1 MRRKTIV
8 ITYALA
14 FSLLLSG
21 CGAGLNAATTK
32 ITRVTDGSEITIR
45 ENGSE
50 IRVVNLTLVDT
61 EDGAAVVVAMIVNQG
76 TDSDQ
81 LLGFSVQGVQAT
93 LTGETELLPNKPLF
107 FEGEQAN
114 AKAVFLG
121 ANPKPGTHVTVSI
134 GFAKAGFVTADV
146 IIRDKRDDF
155 KNVISGTPL
164 TSADTAATA
173 DTATVTE

>member
-8 ITYALA
+8 ITSALA

-32 ITRVTDGSEITIR
+32 ITRVTDGNEITIR

-61 EDGAAVVVAMIVNQG
+61 GDGAAVVVATIINQG
-76 TDSDQ
+76 ADSDQ

-93 LTGETELLPNKPLF
+93 LTGETALLPNKPLF

-114 AKAVFLG
+114 AKAVFPG
-121 ANPKPGTHVTVSI
+121 ANPKPGTHVTVSL
-134 GFAKAGFVTADV
+134 GFAKAGFVTAEV
-146 IIRDKRDDF
+146 IVRDKRDDF
-155 KNVISGTPL
+155 KNVISGAEL
-164 TSADTAATA
+164 ATA

>member
-1 MRRKTIV
+1 MRRTTIV
-8 ITYALA
+8 ITSALA

-21 CGAGLNAATTK
+21 CGAGQNAATRMV
-32 ITRVTDGSEITIR
+32 TRVTDGTEITIR

-61 EDGAAVVVAMIVNQG
+61 GDGAAVVVATIINQG
-76 TDSDQ
+76 NDLDQ

-93 LTGETELLPNKPLF
+93 LSGETALLPNKPLF

-114 AKAVFLG
+114 AKAVFPG
-121 ANPKPGTHVTVSI
+121 ANAKPGTHVTVSL
-134 GFAKAGFVTADV
+134 GFAKAGFVTAEV

-155 KNVISGTPL
+155 KNVTSGITL
-164 TSADTAATA
+164 ETV
-173 DTATVTE
+173 DTATAAG

>member
-1 MRRKTIV
+1 MRRTSIV
-8 ITYALA
+8 ITSALT

-21 CGAGLNAATTK
+21 CGAGQNAATTK
-32 ITRVTDGSEITIR
+32 ITRVTDGTEITIR

-61 EDGAAVVVAMIVNQG
+61 GDGAAVVVANIINQG
-76 TDSDQ
+76 TESDQ

-93 LTGETELLPNKPLF
+93 LTGETILLPNKPLF

-114 AKAVFLG
+114 AKAVFPG
-121 ANPKPGTHVTVSI
+121 ANPKPGTHVTISL
-134 GFAKAGFVTADV
+134 GFAKAGFVTAEV

-155 KNVISGTPL
+155 KNVISG
-164 TSADTAATA
+164 ATLA
-173 DTATVTE
+173 TVDTATVTE

>member
-8 ITYALA
+8 ITSALA
-14 FSLLLSG
+14 FSLLMSG
-21 CGAGLNAATTK
+21 CGAGQTAATRM
-32 ITRVTDGSEITIR
+32 ITRVTDGQEITIK

-61 EDGAAVVVAMIVNQG
+61 GDGAAVVVANIINQG
-76 TDSDQ
+76 TESDQ

-93 LTGETELLPNKPLF
+93 LTGETILLPNKPLF

-114 AKAVFLG
+114 AKAVFPD
-121 ANPKPGTHVTVSI
+121 ANPKPGTHVTISL
-134 GFAKAGFVTADV
+134 GFAKAGFVTAEV

-155 KNVISGTPL
+155 KNVISG
-164 TSADTAATA
+164 ATLA
-173 DTATVTE
+173 TVDTATVTE

>member
-1 MRRKTIV
+1 MRRTTIV
-8 ITYALA
+8 ITSALA
-14 FSLLLSG
+14 FSLLLTG

-32 ITRVTDGSEITIR
+32 ISRVTDGNEITIR

-61 EDGAAVVVAMIVNQG
+61 QDGAAVVVATIINQG
-76 TDSDQ
+76 AESDQ

-93 LTGETELLPNKPLF
+93 LSGETMLLPNKPLF

-114 AKAVFLG
+114 AKAVFSG
-121 ANPKPGTHVTVSI
+121 ANAKPGTHVTVSI
-134 GFAKAGFVTADV
+134 GFAKAGFVSAEV

-155 KNVISGTPL
+155 KNITSGVAL
-164 TSADTAATA
+164 ATA
-173 DTATVTE
+173 DTATVTATE

>member
-8 ITYALA
+8 ITSALA

-21 CGAGLNAATTK
+21 CGAGQNAATTK
-32 ITRVTDGSEITIR
+32 ITRVTDGNEITIR

-61 EDGAAVVVAMIVNQG
+61 GDGAAVVVANIINQG

-81 LLGFSVQGVQAT
+81 LLGFSVQGVKAT
-93 LTGETELLPNKPLF
+93 LTGETMLLPNKPLF

-121 ANPKPGTHVTVSI
+121 ANPKPGTHVTISI
-134 GFAKAGFVTADV
+134 GFAKAGFVTAEV

-155 KNVISGTPL
+155 KNVISGAELVTV
-164 TSADTAATA
+164 

>member
-1 MRRKTIV
+1 MRRTTIV
-8 ITYALA
+8 ITSALA

-21 CGAGLNAATTK
+21 CGAGQNAATRMF
-32 ITRVTDGSEITIR
+32 TRVTDGTEITIR

-61 EDGAAVVVAMIVNQG
+61 GDGAAVVVATIINQG
-76 TDSDQ
+76 NDLDQ

-93 LTGETELLPNKPLF
+93 LSGETALLPNRPLF

-114 AKAVFLG
+114 AKAVFPG
-121 ANPKPGTHVTVSI
+121 ANAKPGTHVTVSL
-134 GFAKAGFVTADV
+134 GFAKAGFVTAEV

-155 KNVISGTPL
+155 KNVTSGITL
-164 TSADTAATA
+164 ETV
-173 DTATVTE
+173 DTATAAG

>member
-1 MRRKTIV
+1 MRRKSIV
-8 ITYALA
+8 ITSALA

-21 CGAGLNAATTK
+21 CGAGQSAATRM
-32 ITRVTDGSEITIR
+32 ITRVTDGTEVTIR

-61 EDGAAVVVAMIVNQG
+61 GDGAAVVVATIINQG
-76 TDSDQ
+76 NDLDQ

-93 LTGETELLPNKPLF
+93 LSGETALLPNKPLF

-114 AKAVFLG
+114 AKAVFPG
-121 ANPKPGTHVTVSI
+121 ANAKPGTHVTISL
-134 GFAKAGFVTADV
+134 GFAKAGFISAEV

-155 KNVISGTPL
+155 KNL
-164 TSADTAATA
+164 TSGITLEPV
-173 DTATVTE
+173 DTATAAG

>member
-8 ITYALA
+8 ITTALA

-32 ITRVTDGSEITIR
+32 ITRVTDGNEITIR

-61 EDGAAVVVAMIVNQG
+61 QDGAAVVVATIINQG
-76 TDSDQ
+76 AESDQ

-93 LTGETELLPNKPLF
+93 LTGETMLLPNKPLF

-114 AKAVFLG
+114 AKAVFSG
-121 ANPKPGTHVTVSI
+121 ANAKPGTHVTVSL
-134 GFAKAGFVTADV
+134 GFAKAGFVSAEV

-155 KNVISGTPL
+155 KNVISGAEL
-164 TSADTAATA
+164 ATA

>member
-1 MRRKTIV
+1 MRRKSIV
-8 ITYALA
+8 ITSALA

-21 CGAGLNAATTK
+21 CGAGQNAATSK
-32 ITRVTDGSEITIR
+32 ITRVTDGQEITIR

-61 EDGAAVVVAMIVNQG
+61 GDGAAVVVANIINQG
-76 TDSDQ
+76 TDPDQ

-93 LTGETELLPNKPLF
+93 LSGETVLLPNKPLF

-114 AKAVFLG
+114 AKAVFPG
-121 ANPKPGTHVTVSI
+121 ANPTPGTHVTISL
-134 GFAKAGFVTADV
+134 GFAKAGFVTAEV

-155 KNVISGTPL
+155 KNVISG
-164 TSADTAATA
+164 ATV
-173 DTATVTE
+173 DTATATG

>member
-1 MRRKTIV
+1 MRRTSIV
-8 ITYALA
+8 ITSALA

-21 CGAGLNAATTK
+21 CGSGQNAATRM
-32 ITRVTDGSEITIR
+32 ITRVTDGTEVTVK

-61 EDGAAVVVAMIVNQG
+61 EDGAAVVVATIVNKG
-76 TDSDQ
+76 TEADQ
-81 LLGFSVQGVQAT
+81 ILGFSVQGVQAT
-93 LTGETELLPNKPLF
+93 LSGETALLPNKPLF

-114 AKAVFLG
+114 AKAVFPG

-134 GFAKAGFVTADV
+134 GFAKAGFVTAEV

-155 KNVISGTPL
+155 KNVVSG
-164 TSADTAATA
+164 AALPGV

>member
-1 MRRKTIV
+1 MRRKSIV
-8 ITYALA
+8 ITSALA

-21 CGAGLNAATTK
+21 CGAGPNAATRL
-32 ITRVTDGSEITIR
+32 ITRVTDGQEITIK

-61 EDGAAVVVAMIVNQG
+61 GDGAAVVVATIINQG
-76 TDSDQ
+76 TESDQ
-81 LLGFSVQGVQAT
+81 LLGFSVQGVEAT
-93 LTGETELLPNKPLF
+93 LTGETNLLPNKPLF

-114 AKAVFLG
+114 AKAVFPG
-121 ANPKPGTHVTVSI
+121 AKPKPGTHVTISL
-134 GFAKAGFVTADV
+134 GFAKAGFVTAEV

-155 KNVISGTPL
+155 KNVISGALPT
-164 TSADTAATA
+164 TA

>member
-1 MRRKTIV
+1 MRRTTIV
-8 ITYALA
+8 ITSALA
-14 FSLLLSG
+14 FSLLLTG

-32 ITRVTDGSEITIR
+32 ISRVTDGNEITIR

-61 EDGAAVVVAMIVNQG
+61 QDGAAVVVATIINQG
-76 TDSDQ
+76 AESDQ

-93 LTGETELLPNKPLF
+93 LSGETMLLPNKPLF

-114 AKAVFLG
+114 AKAVFSG
-121 ANPKPGTHVTVSI
+121 ANAKPGTHVTVSL
-134 GFAKAGFVTADV
+134 GFAKAGFVSAEV

-155 KNVISGTPL
+155 KNITSGVAL
-164 TSADTAATA
+164 ATA
-173 DTATVTE
+173 DTATVTATE

>member
-8 ITYALA
+8 ITSALA
-14 FSLLLSG
+14 FSLLVSG

-32 ITRVTDGSEITIR
+32 ITRVTDGNEITIR

-61 EDGAAVVVAMIVNQG
+61 QDGAAVVVATIINQG
-76 TDSDQ
+76 AESDQ
-81 LLGFSVQGVQAT
+81 LLGFSVQGVQAN
-93 LTGETELLPNKPLF
+93 LSGETVLLPNKPLF

-114 AKAVFLG
+114 AKAVFSG
-121 ANPKPGTHVTVSI
+121 ANAKPGTHVTVSL
-134 GFAKAGFVTADV
+134 GFAKAGFVSAEV

-155 KNVISGTPL
+155 KNVISGAEL
-164 TSADTAATA
+164 TTA

>member
-1 MRRKTIV
+1 MRRTSIV
-8 ITYALA
+8 ITSALA

-21 CGAGLNAATTK
+21 CGAGQNAATRM
-32 ITRVTDGSEITIR
+32 ITRVTDGTEVTIR

-61 EDGAAVVVAMIVNQG
+61 EDGAAVVVATIVNQG
-76 TDSDQ
+76 TEPDQ
-81 LLGFSVQGVQAT
+81 LLGISVQGVQAA
-93 LTGETELLPNKPLF
+93 LTGEVNLLPNKPLF

-114 AKAVFLG
+114 AKAVFPG

-134 GFAKAGFVTADV
+134 GFAKAGFVTAEV

-155 KNVISGTPL
+155 KNVVSG
-164 TSADTAATA
+164 AALPVV

>member
-1 MRRKTIV
+1 MRRTTIV
-8 ITYALA
+8 ITSALA
-14 FSLLLSG
+14 FSLLLTG

-32 ITRVTDGSEITIR
+32 ISRVTDGNEITIR

-61 EDGAAVVVAMIVNQG
+61 QDGAAVVVATIINQG
-76 TDSDQ
+76 AESDQ

-93 LTGETELLPNKPLF
+93 LSGETMLLPNKPLF

-114 AKAVFLG
+114 AKAVFSI
-121 ANPKPGTHVTVSI
+121 ANAKPGTHVTVSL
-134 GFAKAGFVTADV
+134 GFAKAGFVSAEV

-155 KNVISGTPL
+155 KNITSGVAL
-164 TSADTAATA
+164 ATA
-173 DTATVTE
+173 DTATVTATE

>member
-1 MRRKTIV
+1 MRRTSIV
-8 ITYALA
+8 IASALA
-14 FSLLLSG
+14 ISLLLSG
-21 CGAGLNAATTK
+21 CGAGQTAATRM
-32 ITRVTDGSEITIR
+32 ITRVTDGQEITIK

-50 IRVVNLTLVDT
+50 IRVVNLTLVDAG
-61 EDGAAVVVAMIVNQG
+61 DGAAVVVATIINQG
-76 TDSDQ
+76 TESDQ

-93 LTGETELLPNKPLF
+93 LTGETILLPNKPLF

-121 ANPKPGTHVTVSI
+121 ANPKPGTHVTISL

-146 IIRDKRDDF
+146 IIRDKRDAF
-155 KNVISGTPL
+155 KNVISGATL
-164 TSADTAATA
+164 TTV